1 MRLKALKFAS
11 LTLLTIT
18 IAGCGNL
25 ETARH
30 KYTMRGQIL
39 ETQGDLAYIC
49 IGSDDGA
56 QVGQNFT
63 VYQFERQP
71 SLHRG
76 INFYKRKKTGSGTIV
91 EVYDEHMATAEITN
105 GEAKAHYVVE
115 LNP

>member
-1 MRLKALKFAS
+1 MRLKALKVAPLTMLILAS
-11 LTLLTIT
+11 G
-18 IAGCGNL
+18 GCGDL

-39 ETQGDLAYIC
+39 EIQGEIAYLC

-76 INFYKRKKTGSGTIV
+76 IAFYKRKKTGSGTIV
-91 EVYDEHMATAEITN
+91 EVYDEHMATAQITN
-105 GEAKAHYVVE
+105 GEAKEHYVVE
-115 LNP
+115 LNH